1 MKATSPAAV
10 TPSQQQEEDLQRFLR
25 KMRHR
30 KDIEKMKYA
39 MDCVGASNLNPI
51 VGVSNLNPDPIQE
64 HEERLENPVEY
75 DHIEASERKRRKIE
89 ADNADNLSVIYDLR
103 LEEVISA
110 INLCLK
116 NRISTLHIAHHPS
129 AHSLKS
135 IYVKVLN
142 LIHTSATMY
151 DYFETMYRLFFVRK
165 PEVPT
170 VELLPKIFFDVID
183 YLIVK
188 VFADDLFDLQYYID
202 ITTDEVDESDVVI
215 AWKGLLVRP
224 VLYKDVCNCIRD
236 GCIIDFN
243 ESRRH
248 SFRTSSA
255 PLYKEYFPESIRKP
269 RQEPATNGTTNGN
282 TVAQVVSEQVNVKVH
297 IIGHGYDTVTS
308 VTVSCDES
316 ILSIKQLLERIDQI
330 PPVSENKMMCDST
343 HLKDEVRLADIRN
356 LLKEKPVGF
365 EFLYVVSKPR
375 K

>member
-39 MDCVGASNLNPI
+39 MDCVGA
-51 VGVSNLNPDPIQE
+51 SNLNPDPIQE

-103 LEEVISA
+103 LEEVTSA

-170 VELLPKIFFDVID
+170 VELLPKIFFDMID